1 MSWTLDPKTYICRSQ
16 KLTVCKLCST
26 RVITLQSR
34 WFNKGNRR
42 RSVEINSVSKTTFA
56 CSPDMADKEMKMTF
70 SLLFV
75 ENKGREGKGKKKMG
89 NMWNDEL
96 DGGVFIKH
104 HFCLC
109 ARVVM
114 EKCWWCKTQQAQQGD
129 GRSRVFCVIY
139 CFRLRKNKTTTLSK
153 ILLLGK

>member
-1 MSWTLDPKTYICRSQ
+1 MSWTLDPKTYICGSQ

-34 WFNKGNRR
+34 WFNKGNRL

-75 ENKGREGKGKKKMG
+75 ENKGREGKGNK
-89 NMWNDEL
+89 
-96 DGGVFIKH
+96 DGKYVKWWIGWRSFHKASLLP
-104 HFCLC
+104 LC
-109 ARVVM
+109 SCGHG
-114 EKCWWCKTQQAQQGD
+114 KCWWCKTQQAHRGD

>member
-34 WFNKGNRR
+34 WFNKENRL
-42 RSVEINSVSKTTFA
+42 RSVEINTVSKTTFA

-75 ENKGREGKGKKKMG
+75 ENKGREGKEKKTG
-89 NMWNDEL
+89 NAWNDEL
-96 DGGVFIKH
+96 DGGGFHKASLLP
-104 HFCLC
+104 LC
-109 ARVVM
+109 SCGHG
-114 EKCWWCKTQQAQQGD
+114 KCWWCKTQQAHQGD
-129 GRSRVFCVIY
+129 GRSRMFCVIY
-139 CFRLRKNKTTTLSK
+139 CFRLRKNKTTTSSK